1 MSAAALELSSLE
13 FEIGYLGFDMSDRE
27 RWIVYPLLFLSLG
40 VSLHDKMLPSK
51 EVKTHRVILVN
62 DEEKD
67 VVHIDGAN
75 DAAVVYGNLKG
86 SETIESWSDLE
97 ALLRALRLQ
106 QRANRATHG
115 ESRQEK

>member
-1 MSAAALELSSLE
+1 
-13 FEIGYLGFDMSDRE
+13 MSDRE

-51 EVKTHRVILVN
+51 EVKTHRMILVN
-62 DEEKD
+62 DDERG
-67 VVHIDGAN
+67 VVQIDGVN
-75 DAAVVYGNLKG
+75 DAGVISGNLRG

-106 QRANRATHG
+106 QRANRSAHG
-115 ESRQEK
+115 DSRQEK